1 MTSQRPTYTRL
12 TTIALLAGFSL
23 GFASHA
29 FSMGSDS
36 TAPAAKADDYKQAVK
51 LIDKEKYAAA
61 IPLLQKSIKEKGE
74 YADALNQL
82 GFANRKMGNW
92 KAGMEYYLKALALE
106 PKHLGA
112 NEYLGELYLEQ
123 KDLPNAEKQLAVL
136 KSACGDCDEYDELEN
151 AIGDYKSENNIN

>member
-1 MTSQRPTYTRL
+1 MNNRHL
-12 TTIALLAGFSL
+12 TLVAALTALSL
-23 GFASHA
+23 GFATQA

-36 TAPAAKADDYKQAVK
+36 TAPAAQVDDYKKAVA
-51 LIDKEKYAAA
+51 LIDDEKYTAA

-82 GFANRKMGNW
+82 GYANRKIGNW
-92 KAGMEYYLKALALE
+92 KIGMEYYLKALALE

-136 KSACGDCDEYDELEN
+136 KAACGDCDEFDDLDD
-151 AIGDYKSENNIN
+151 AIDDYKDENNIN